1 MARSRRNRT
10 FNTTGGHTMR
20 LIKLAMLALFGYAMY
35 EFFRGM
41 LQDTQLG
48 GRMAEA
54 FNQMSGGQGQQ
65 GGGGGGGAAR
75 SFGSGDSS
83 GFNMSGPGEGQ
94 DESSL
99 ETDGGSVR
107 HKVGRGVIS

>member
-1 MARSRRNRT
+1 MPGRQEVEVSTRPEV
-10 FNTTGGHTMR
+10 TMR

-48 GRMAEA
+48 GRMADA

-65 GGGGGGGAAR
+65 GGGGAAR
-75 SFGSGDSS
+75 SFGSGESA

-94 DESSL
+94 DEASL

-107 HKVGRGVIS
+107 HKVG